1 MYINVSILYMLVFGY
16 FLHICYI
23 SIKNNLK
30 RKTKPPIK
38 KNIQP
43 MENRMEMEAES
54 SGTC

>member
-1 MYINVSILYMLVFGY
+1 MLVFGY